1 LKSPFLKLGL
11 MLLVLSASV
20 VLAACGGGGSSSS
33 SESTEAA
40 ETSEPAGGAEE
51 GGEKEA
57 GGEEAE
63 GSGEPI
69 KIGAAIDESSFMAP
83 TDDPALAGA
92 ELQAKK
98 INEEGGVDG
107 REIEF
112 TVGNTSAEPGKNKSV
127 AEELVGNG
135 AEILWVTCDVDVAT
149 PAIQVGLA
157 EKMLTVSPC
166 IGTDQMGP
174 KRFGGEGKLA
184 FSFGNVA
191 QDEGAAMAEA
201 AKNQG
206 WKTANMAVDQSIAY
220 EPNVC
225 EAFKVRF
232 EENGGEVKLEEKF
245 TEGDGTIGSVANKIN
260 GSDAEF
266 NVICATVAGDA
277 TTFVSSLRGA
287 GNEAP
292 ILGPWSLDGTFWL
305 PKNQK
310 EATNVWAVSPAS
322 TYGDDPNK
330 EVNTI
335 VEELTK
341 EGKQPV
347 TGAFLLGAGA
357 VDGIKAAIEEN
368 NGETE
373 GEALATSM
381 EGFNNLETISGPVS
395 FSSELHTAFGREY
408 RLIEVT
414 NGKAKF
420 VELVKAGEP
429 AEISG

>member
-1 LKSPFLKLGL
+1 
-11 MLLVLSASV
+11 MLLVLAASV
-20 VLAACGGGGSSSS
+20 VLAACGGSSSS
-33 SESTEAA
+33 SSSGSTEEA
-40 ETSEPAGGAEE
+40 TT
-51 GGEKEA
+51 EA

-63 GSGEPI
+63 SGSTEPI
-69 KIGAAIDESSFMAP
+69 KIGAAIDESSFMSSV
-83 TDDPALAGA
+83 DDPALAGA
-92 ELQAKK
+92 ELEAKK

-112 TVGNTSAEPGKNKSV
+112 TVGNTAAEPGKNKSV
-127 AEELVGNG
+127 AEEQVGNG

-157 EKMLTVSPC
+157 KKMLTISPC

-174 KRFGGEGKLA
+174 KRFGSEGKLA

-245 TEGDGTIGSVANKIN
+245 TEGDGTIGSVANKVN

-292 ILGPWSLDGTFWL
+292 ILTPWSLDGTFWL
-305 PKNQK
+305 PKNPK
-310 EATNVWAVSPAS
+310 EATNIWTITGAS
-322 TYGDDPNK
+322 VYGDDPNA
-330 EVNTI
+330 EVNKI
-335 VEELTK
+335 VKELTA

-347 TGAFLLGAGA
+347 TSAFLLGAGA
-357 VDGIKAAIEEN
+357 VDGIKAAVEEN
-368 NGETE
+368 EGSTE

-381 EGFNNLETISGPVS
+381 EGFKNLETVSGQVS
-395 FSSELHTAFGREY
+395 FSPELHTAFGREY

-414 NGKAKF
+414 DGKAKF
-420 VELVKAGEP
+420 VETVKAGTP

>member
-1 LKSPFLKLGL
+1 LRSLFLKLGL
-11 MLLVLSASV
+11 MILVLAMSV
-20 VLAACGGGGSSSS
+20 ALAACGGGGSSSS

-40 ETSEPAGGAEE
+40 ETSESAGGGEE
-51 GGEKEA
+51 SSG
-57 GGEEAE
+57 GGEEAS
-63 GSGEPI
+63 SGEPI

-149 PAIQVGLA
+149 PAIQVGLS
-157 EKMLTVSPC
+157 KKLLTVSPC

-206 WKTANMAVDQSIAY
+206 WKSVAMAVDQSIAY

-245 TEGDGTIGSVANKIN
+245 TEGDGTIGSVANKVN
-260 GSDAEF
+260 GAGAEF

-287 GNEAP
+287 GHEAP

-310 EATNVWAVSPAS
+310 EATNIWAVSPAS
-322 TYGDDPNK
+322 TYGDDPNA
-330 EVNTI
+330 EVNKI
-335 VEELTK
+335 VKELTA
-341 EGKQPV
+341 ENKQPV

-357 VDGIKAAIEEN
+357 VDGIKAAVEEN
-368 NGETE
+368 EGSTE

-381 EGFNNLETISGPVS
+381 EAFENLETVSGPVS